1 MLTAYMMS
9 RYRWTLG
16 KTLAYIRAKNVF
28 IGLSENYISQL
39 EALQPLLAAEENK
52 NPLSD
57 TWSPPYAS

>member
-1 MLTAYMMS
+1 MLTAYLMS

-39 EALQPLLAAEENK
+39 EALQPFLAA
-52 NPLSD
+52 
-57 TWSPPYAS
+57 